1 MPDSLDVDL
10 KRHHV
15 GGGDKLM
22 FQGYEYYYNAPPMV
36 APSPARNLLRFS
48 FPAMSP
54 SPLVSRMEKT

>member
-22 FQGYEYYYNAPPMV
+22 FQGYEYYNNGSAYGSAQPGKEL
-36 APSPARNLLRFS
+36 AAFS
-48 FPAMSP
+48 FSALLPDCD
-54 SPLVSRMEKT
+54 E